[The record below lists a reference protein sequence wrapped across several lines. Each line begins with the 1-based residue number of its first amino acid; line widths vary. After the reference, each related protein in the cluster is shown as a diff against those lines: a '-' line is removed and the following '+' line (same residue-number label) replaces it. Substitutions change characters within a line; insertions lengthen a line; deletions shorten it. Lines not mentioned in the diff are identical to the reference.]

1 MPRNDGSEQA
11 ELNELNVL
19 RIRKGTL
26 EVRKLRAELNIAKG
40 GATDAYNQTR
50 ESFVLLGECRD
61 LLEITAL
68 ESPLRKDILDLICKI
83 DSFKGD
89 RR

>member
-11 ELNELNVL
+11 ELTELNVL
-19 RIRKGTL
+19 KIRKGTL

-50 ESFVLLGECRD
+50 ESLRLLGECRD
-61 LLEITAL
+61 LFEVVMDTQLHEQIQAL
-68 ESPLRKDILDLICKI
+68 IKKI
-83 DSFKGD
+83 DTFKGD
-89 RR
+89 